1 MNSITNFHIPTTVV
15 MQSCI
20 SASFVIF
27 APLCAFVWPCAVVL
41 LLIREVEGEST
52 HNLSDCNSRN
62 VFSLDRSENPAQF
75 SNHYYLLTGK
85 VVGAPCG
92 LSIGRLSCRQ
102 QQQQQAL
109 QKRLY
114 YNQCCYHHND
124 GNGLLHVAWLLG
136 WHHFQKSFRSSC
148 KTSGCYLWVPKDTTP
163 KMGPI
168 ACTPEEL
175 SGDRFLLLWLC
186 SENCAV

>member
-102 QQQQQAL
+102 QQAL
-109 QKRLY
+109 QKKAVLHSTTSAVIIIMMVTVYSTLPGY
-114 YNQCCYHHND
+114 YLRVKTPRQMMLDHQLFHH
-124 GNGLLHVAWLLG
+124 
-136 WHHFQKSFRSSC
+136 
-148 KTSGCYLWVPKDTTP
+148 
-163 KMGPI
+163 
-168 ACTPEEL
+168 
-175 SGDRFLLLWLC
+175 
-186 SENCAV
+186 

>member
-1 MNSITNFHIPTTVV
+1 MNSITNFHSYYRVV

-124 GNGLLHVAWLLG
+124 GIGLLHVAWLLLEG
-136 WHHFQKSFRSSC
+136 
-148 KTSGCYLWVPKDTTP
+148 
-163 KMGPI
+163 
-168 ACTPEEL
+168 
-175 SGDRFLLLWLC
+175 
-186 SENCAV
+186 